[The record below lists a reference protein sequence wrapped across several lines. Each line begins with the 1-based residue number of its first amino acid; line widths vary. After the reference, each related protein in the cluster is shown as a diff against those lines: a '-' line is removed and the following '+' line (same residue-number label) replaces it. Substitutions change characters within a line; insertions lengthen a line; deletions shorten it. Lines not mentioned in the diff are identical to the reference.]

1 MLDGMHMFKL
11 LCGLLHDQKILIWKD
26 VGRIRWEFIERLHYA
41 QKHCGLR
48 AANRLRDQ
56 HINFKRSK
64 MCVGLAVQTT
74 ASHSVASSLRLCHN
88 EGLKGFT
95 DEDVITTA
103 QFLDLNDKLLDLIN
117 GKSPL
122 GKGLKVPI
130 GSFNRHIED
139 GVFAEAMSMFE
150 NLCDEKGRP
159 IFKGPHKTALVGLAS
174 NIVVIQKILND
185 IESGSFS
192 LRYILGC
199 KFSQDHLEIFF
210 R

>member
-1 MLDGMHMFKL
+1 M
-11 LCGLLHDQKILIWKD
+11 
-26 VGRIRWEFIERLHYA
+26 R
-41 QKHCGLR
+41 
-48 AANRLRDQ
+48 
-56 HINFKRSK
+56 
-64 MCVGLAVQTT
+64 VGLAVQTI
-74 ASHSVASSLRLCHN
+74 ASHSVASSLRLCHK

-122 GKGLKVPI
+122 GKGLKGPI
-130 GSFNRHIED
+130 GSFNHHIAD
-139 GVFAEAMSMFE
+139 AVFTEAMSMFE
-150 NLCDEKGRP
+150 NLCDEKDRP
-159 IFKGPHKTALVGLAS
+159 IFKGPRKTALVGLAS

-185 IESGSFS
+185 IESGSVS
-192 LRYILGC
+192 LRYILGY